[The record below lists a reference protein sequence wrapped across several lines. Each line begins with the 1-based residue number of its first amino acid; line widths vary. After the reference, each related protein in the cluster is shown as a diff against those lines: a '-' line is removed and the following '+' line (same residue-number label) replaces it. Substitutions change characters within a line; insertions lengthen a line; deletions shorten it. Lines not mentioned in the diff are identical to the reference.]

1 MDPSALATQP
11 SCGKRSKS
19 AISPLHGGEG
29 SWSELT
35 AAAAY
40 RMGRNAGDRNVAAR
54 LRAPAPARSKRN
66 VPRERRVDH
75 FDDARAIARQPARE
89 GQELYTAVQ

>member
-1 MDPSALATQP
+1 
-11 SCGKRSKS
+11 
-19 AISPLHGGEG
+19 
-29 SWSELT
+29 
-35 AAAAY
+35 
-40 RMGRNAGDRNVAAR
+40 MGRNAGDRNVAAR

-89 GQELYTAVQ
+89 GQVVRRMVRAKDGVGRPGEVDDRA